1 MNASCIFCKIVA
13 GTIPCTRVYEDEDVL
28 AFMDIGPIVPGH
40 TLVIPKSHHERLTDL
55 PVTLLG
61 QVMAAAQRVAAA
73 QLAGL
78 GADGVNLHQSNGACA
93 GQVVP
98 HMHVHVIPRFNRDGH
113 RWNWA
118 SKAYASPAEMN
129 AQAEAIRA
137 ALEGRPPRPPAP

>member
-1 MNASCIFCKIVA
+1 MSESCIFCKIVA
-13 GTIPCTRVYEDEDVL
+13 GAIPCARLYEDEDVL

-40 TLVIPKSHHERLTDL
+40 ALVIPKSHYECLTDL

-61 QVMAAAQRVAAA
+61 QVMAVVQRVAAA

-78 GADGVNLHQSNGACA
+78 RADGVNLHQSNGACA

-98 HMHVHVIPRFNRDGH
+98 HMHVHVIPRFDRDGH

-118 SKAYASPAEMN
+118 SKPYPSPAALD
-129 AQAEAIRA
+129 AQADAIRA
-137 ALEGRPPRPPAP
+137 ALEGRPPRPPPR